1 MRQNPTNRS
10 DYNYFSKMNTRWN
23 DNDIYGHLNNVIYYE
38 LFDTA
43 VNKWLIKNNL
53 IDIKKGN
60 NIGLIVQSGCNYF
73 SSFEYPEDIDAGIRV
88 TKIGN
93 SSVRYEV
100 GLFKSNDDLASADG
114 FFIHVYVDRVRN
126 KPINLD
132 YEFKSKEIDVL
143 RDGKEFLI
151 FGQGG
156 TIDPI
161 MLSAKKLESEKNIKI
176 TVVNISSLPY
186 DEESFK
192 KIPNKEV

>member
-10 DYNYFSKMNTRWN
+10 DYNYFSKMKTRWN

-53 IDIKKGN
+53 IDIKNGN

-100 GLFKSNDDLASADG
+100 GLFKPSDDLASADG
-114 FFIHVYVDRVRN
+114 FFIHVYVNRVRN
-126 KPINLD
+126 KPITLD
-132 YEFKSKEIDVL
+132 YEFK
-143 RDGKEFLI
+143 
-151 FGQGG
+151 
-156 TIDPI
+156 
-161 MLSAKKLESEKNIKI
+161 KKLDTIYVDLN
-176 TVVNISSLPY
+176 N
-186 DEESFK
+186 
-192 KIPNKEV
+192 

>member
-1 MRQNPTNRS
+1 
-10 DYNYFSKMNTRWN
+10 MNTRWN

-38 LFDTA
+38 LFDTT

-114 FFIHVYVDRVRN
+114 FFIHVYVDRVSN

-132 YEFKSKEIDVL
+132 YEFK
-143 RDGKEFLI
+143 
-151 FGQGG
+151 
-156 TIDPI
+156 
-161 MLSAKKLESEKNIKI
+161 KKLDTIY
-176 TVVNISSLPY
+176 VDVN
-186 DEESFK
+186 
-192 KIPNKEV
+192 N

>member
-10 DYNYFSKMNTRWN
+10 DYNYFFKMSTRWN

-53 IDIKKGN
+53 IDIKYGN

-100 GLFKSNDDLASADG
+100 GLFKPNDDLASADG
-114 FFIHVYVDRVRN
+114 FFIHVYVDRASN
-126 KPINLD
+126 KPITLD
-132 YEFKSKEIDVL
+132 YEFK
-143 RDGKEFLI
+143 
-151 FGQGG
+151 
-156 TIDPI
+156 
-161 MLSAKKLESEKNIKI
+161 KKLDTIYVELN
-176 TVVNISSLPY
+176 N
-186 DEESFK
+186 
-192 KIPNKEV
+192 

>member
-1 MRQNPTNRS
+1 
-10 DYNYFSKMNTRWN
+10 MNTRWN

-53 IDIKKGN
+53 IDIKNGS

-73 SSFEYPEDIDAGIRV
+73 SSFKYPEDIDAGIRI

-100 GLFKSNDDLASADG
+100 GLFKPNDDLASAHG
-114 FFIHVYVDRVRN
+114 FFIHVYVDRISN

-132 YEFKSKEIDVL
+132 YEFK
-143 RDGKEFLI
+143 
-151 FGQGG
+151 
-156 TIDPI
+156 
-161 MLSAKKLESEKNIKI
+161 KKLDTIYVDLN
-176 TVVNISSLPY
+176 N
-186 DEESFK
+186 
-192 KIPNKEV
+192 

>member
-1 MRQNPTNRS
+1 MQKNPTNRI

-53 IDIKKGN
+53 VDIKNGN

-100 GLFKSNDDLASADG
+100 GLFKLNDDLASADG
-114 FFIHVYVDRVRN
+114 FFIHVYVDRVNN
-126 KPINLD
+126 KPTTLD
-132 YEFKSKEIDVL
+132 YEFK
-143 RDGKEFLI
+143 
-151 FGQGG
+151 
-156 TIDPI
+156 
-161 MLSAKKLESEKNIKI
+161 KKLDTIYVDLN
-176 TVVNISSLPY
+176 N
-186 DEESFK
+186 
-192 KIPNKEV
+192 

>member
-1 MRQNPTNRS
+1 
-10 DYNYFSKMNTRWN
+10 MNTRWN

-53 IDIKKGN
+53 IDIKYGS

-73 SSFEYPEDIDAGIRV
+73 SSFKYPEDIDAGIRI

-100 GLFKSNDDLASADG
+100 GLFKPNDDLASADG
-114 FFIHVYVDRVRN
+114 FFIHVYVDRISN

-132 YEFKSKEIDVL
+132 YEFK
-143 RDGKEFLI
+143 
-151 FGQGG
+151 
-156 TIDPI
+156 
-161 MLSAKKLESEKNIKI
+161 KKLDTIYVDLN
-176 TVVNISSLPY
+176 N
-186 DEESFK
+186 
-192 KIPNKEV
+192 

>member
-10 DYNYFSKMNTRWN
+10 DYNYFSKISTRWN

-53 IDIKKGN
+53 IEIQNGN

-73 SSFEYPEDIDAGIRV
+73 SSFAYPEDIDAGIRV

-100 GLFKSNDDLASADG
+100 GLFKPNDDLASADG
-114 FFIHVYVDRVRN
+114 FFIHVYVDRASN
-126 KPINLD
+126 KPVKLD
-132 YEFKSKEIDVL
+132 YEFK
-143 RDGKEFLI
+143 
-151 FGQGG
+151 
-156 TIDPI
+156 
-161 MLSAKKLESEKNIKI
+161 
-176 TVVNISSLPY
+176 
-186 DEESFK
+186 K
-192 KIPNKEV
+192 KIDTIFVELID

>member
-1 MRQNPTNRS
+1 
-10 DYNYFSKMNTRWN
+10 MNTRWN

-53 IDIKKGN
+53 VDIKNGN

-100 GLFKSNDDLASADG
+100 GLFKQNDDLASADG
-114 FFIHVYVDRVRN
+114 FFIHVYVDRVSN
-126 KPINLD
+126 KPVTLG
-132 YEFKSKEIDVL
+132 YESVSYTHL
-143 RDGKEFLI
+143 
-151 FGQGG
+151 
-156 TIDPI
+156 T
-161 MLSAKKLESEKNIKI
+161 
-176 TVVNISSLPY
+176 LPTTRH
-186 DEESFK
+186 
-192 KIPNKEV
+192 V

>member
-1 MRQNPTNRS
+1 
-10 DYNYFSKMNTRWN
+10 MNTRWN

-53 IDIKKGN
+53 IDIKDGN

-73 SSFEYPEDIDAGIRV
+73 SSFKYPEDIEAGIRV

-100 GLFKSNDDLASADG
+100 GLFKQNDDLASADG
-114 FFIHVYVDRVRN
+114 FFIHVYVDRVSN

-132 YEFKSKEIDVL
+132 YEFK
-143 RDGKEFLI
+143 
-151 FGQGG
+151 
-156 TIDPI
+156 
-161 MLSAKKLESEKNIKI
+161 KKLDTIY
-176 TVVNISSLPY
+176 VDVN
-186 DEESFK
+186 
-192 KIPNKEV
+192 N

>member
-1 MRQNPTNRS
+1 
-10 DYNYFSKMNTRWN
+10 MNTRWN

-53 IDIKKGN
+53 IDIKNGN

-73 SSFEYPEDIDAGIRV
+73 SSFVYPEDIDAGIRV

-100 GLFKSNDDLASADG
+100 GLFKPNDDLASADG
-114 FFIHVYVDRVRN
+114 FFIHVYVDRISN

-132 YEFKSKEIDVL
+132 YEFK
-143 RDGKEFLI
+143 
-151 FGQGG
+151 
-156 TIDPI
+156 
-161 MLSAKKLESEKNIKI
+161 KKLDTIYVDLN
-176 TVVNISSLPY
+176 N
-186 DEESFK
+186 
-192 KIPNKEV
+192 